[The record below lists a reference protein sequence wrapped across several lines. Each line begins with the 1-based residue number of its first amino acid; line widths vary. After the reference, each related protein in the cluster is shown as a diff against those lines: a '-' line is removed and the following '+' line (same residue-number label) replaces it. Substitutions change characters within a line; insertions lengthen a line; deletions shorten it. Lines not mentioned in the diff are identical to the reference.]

1 MQLFALKNSI
11 NIRKRILSANKN
23 ISNLYNVPGI
33 VIGRITDDPLTEQA
47 SNSFNIVGRG
57 HLGVP
62 VPEWPGD
69 YILFI
74 SPSLVRF

>member
-1 MQLFALKNSI
+1 MQQFALKNSTFEKESFFPI
-11 NIRKRILSANKN
+11 NNTGS
-23 ISNLYNVPGI
+23 LYNIPGI

-62 VPEWPGD
+62 TLEWPGD
-69 YILFI
+69 YILLI